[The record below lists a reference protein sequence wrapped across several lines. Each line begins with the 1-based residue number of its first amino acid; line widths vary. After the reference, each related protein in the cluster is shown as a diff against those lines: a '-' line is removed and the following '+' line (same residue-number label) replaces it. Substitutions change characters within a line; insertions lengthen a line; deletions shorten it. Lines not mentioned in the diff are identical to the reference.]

1 MYGRCSGVKPVLLI
15 DFGSTYTKLTAVDV
29 EEERLL
35 GTAASYTTVQTDIND
50 GLQKALVLLEQKTGK
65 LTFDACYACSSAAG
79 GLRMVTSGLVPE
91 LTGEAARLASL
102 GAGAKVEKVYNFQL
116 TEDDLE
122 EIVLSKP
129 DIFLLVGGT
138 DGGNTEC
145 ILHNAKALASLQPEF
160 PIVVAGNRTAAR
172 ECQRILAGCQVYICP
187 NVMPKFGVLNI
198 EPTQKQIRDIFL
210 NRIIQAKGLSKA
222 TALLSDIMMPTPSAV
237 LQAMNLLAQG
247 CEGEAGIGELVA
259 VDVGGATTDIYS
271 IADGM
276 PVQMNTVYK
285 GLPEPYAKRTVEGDI
300 GMRYSIK
307 GIVDAAGLP
316 RIAELSGLSETRSI
330 ELVEDLRLHT
340 DKVPNGD
347 TELEALDFALASMA
361 IEEAVK
367 RHAGTMEETY
377 TLMGK
382 TFLQEGKNLT
392 NVKNIVVTGGS
403 LIHTKRTEEIAAHAL
418 YSPAQPMSLR
428 PIQADVWVDR
438 AYILAAMGLLSG
450 YYPNVALRIMKKELE
465 HHGYSEQANWRR

>member
-1 MYGRCSGVKPVLLI
+1 MKPVLLI
-15 DFGSTYTKLTAVDV
+15 DFGSTYTKVTAVDV
-29 EEERLL
+29 EGECLL
-35 GTAASYTTVQTDIND
+35 GTAASYTTVQTDINE
-50 GLQKALVLLEQKTGK
+50 GLQKALALLEQKTGR
-65 LTFDACYACSSAAG
+65 LSFDKCYACSSAAG
-79 GLRMVTSGLVPE
+79 GLRMITSGLVPE
-91 LTGEAARLASL
+91 LTGEAARIASL
-102 GAGAKVEKVYNFQL
+102 GAGAKVEKVYHFQL

-122 EIVLSKP
+122 EIAQAKP

-145 ILHNAKALASLQPEF
+145 ILHNAKAIASLKPEF
-160 PIVVAGNRTAAR
+160 PIVIAGNRTAAR
-172 ECQRILAGCQVYICP
+172 ECERILSGCEVYVCP

-198 EPTQKQIRDIFL
+198 EPTQKQIREIFL
-210 NRIIQAKGLSKA
+210 NRIIRAKGLSKA
-222 TALLSDIMMPTPSAV
+222 AGLLSDIMMPTPSAV

-276 PVQMNTVYK
+276 PDQMNTVYK

-300 GMRYSIK
+300 GMRYSIR
-307 GIVDAAGLP
+307 GILDAAGID
-316 RIAELSGLSETRSI
+316 RIAKLSGLSQDRVA
-330 ELVEDLRLHT
+330 ELVEDLCLHT
-340 DKVPNGD
+340 DKVPDGD
-347 TELEALDFALASMA
+347 EELEKLDYALASMA
-361 IEEAVK
+361 TLEAVK

-382 TFLQEGKNLT
+382 TYLQEGKNLT

-418 YSPAQPMSLR
+418 YSPMDPMSLR
-428 PIQADVWVDR
+428 PMKADVWVDKT
-438 AYILAAMGLLSG
+438 YILAAMGLLSG
-450 YYPNVALRIMKKELE
+450 YHPGVALRIMKKELQ
-465 HHGYSEQANWRR
+465 HHGYSE

>member
-1 MYGRCSGVKPVLLI
+1 MKPILLI

-29 EEERLL
+29 EGECLL
-35 GTAASYTTVQTDIND
+35 GTAAAYTTVQTDIND
-50 GLQKALVLLEQKTGK
+50 GLTEGLKRLEEKIGK
-65 LTFDACYACSSAAG
+65 VSFAETYACSSAAG
-79 GLRMVTSGLVPE
+79 GLRMITSGLVPE
-91 LTGEAARLASL
+91 LTSEAARLASL

-122 EIVLSKP
+122 EIILSKP

-172 ECQRILAGCQVYICP
+172 ECQRILAGCQVSVCP

-198 EPTQKQIRDIFL
+198 EPTQGKIRDIFL

-222 TALLSDIMMPTPSAV
+222 SALLSDIMMPTPSAV

-247 CEGEAGIGELVA
+247 SAEEAGIGELVA

-276 PVQMNTVYK
+276 PNQMNTVYK

-316 RIAELSGLSETRSI
+316 RIAELSGLSETRVMA
-330 ELVEDLRLHT
+330 LVEDLRLHT

-347 TELEALDFALASMA
+347 TELESLDFALASMA

-403 LIHTKRTEEIAAHAL
+403 LIHTKRTEEIASYAL
-418 YSPAQPMSLR
+418 YSPMQPMSLR
-428 PIQADVWVDR
+428 PMKADVWVDR
-438 AYILAAMGLLSG
+438 KYILAAMGLLSG
-450 YYPNVALRIMKKELE
+450 YYPDVALRIMKKELE
-465 HHGYSEQANWRR
+465 HHGYSE

>member
-1 MYGRCSGVKPVLLI
+1 MKPILLI

-29 EEERLL
+29 ESECIL
-35 GTAASYTTVQTDIND
+35 GTAQSYTTVETDIGD
-50 GLQKALVLLEQKTGK
+50 GLRKGLALLEEKTGK
-65 LTFDACYACSSAAG
+65 LEFAETFACSSAAG
-79 GLRMVTSGLVPE
+79 GLRMVSSGLVPE
-91 LTGEAARLASL
+91 LTSEAAKLASL
-102 GAGAKVEKVYNFQL
+102 GAGAKIVGLYSYQM
-116 TEDDLE
+116 TEEDIE
-122 EIVLSKP
+122 EIARLKP

-138 DGGNTEC
+138 DGGNTAC
-145 ILHNAKALASLQPEF
+145 IEHNAKLLATMKPEF
-160 PIVVAGNRTAAR
+160 PIVIAGNRNSAR
-172 ECQRILAGCQVYICP
+172 KCRKYLAGCETYICP

-247 CEGEAGIGELVA
+247 CAEENGIGELVA

-276 PVQMNTVYK
+276 PEQMNTVYK

-300 GMRYSIK
+300 GMRYSIH
-307 GIVDAAGLP
+307 GIVEAAGLH
-316 RIAELSGLSETRSI
+316 RIAKLSGLSEDRVE
-330 ELVEDLRLHT
+330 ELVADLRQNT

-347 TELEALDFALASMA
+347 AELESLDYALASMA

-382 TFLQEGKNLT
+382 TYLQEGKNLT
-392 NVKNIVVTGGS
+392 GVKNIVVTGGS
-403 LIHTKRTEEIAAHAL
+403 LIHTKRTEEIASHAL
-418 YSPAQPMSLR
+418 YSPQQPMSLR
-428 PIQADVWVDR
+428 PMKADVWVDR
-438 AYILAAMGLLSG
+438 TYILAAMGLLSG
-450 YYPNVALRIMKKELE
+450 YYPGVALRIMKKELE
-465 HHGYSEQANWRR
+465 HHGYSE

>member
-1 MYGRCSGVKPVLLI
+1 MKPVLLI

-29 EEERLL
+29 ERECLL

-50 GLQKALVLLEQKTGK
+50 GLQKALALLEKKTGK
-65 LTFDACYACSSAAG
+65 LDFDACYACSSAAG

-122 EIVLSKP
+122 EINQSKP

-145 ILHNAKALASLQPEF
+145 ILHNAKALASLKPEF

-172 ECQRILAGCQVYICP
+172 ECERILAGCEVYICP

-247 CEGEAGIGELVA
+247 CEGETGIGELVA

-276 PVQMNTVYK
+276 PDQMNTVYK

-307 GIVDAAGLP
+307 GIVETAGLS
-316 RIAELSGLSETRSI
+316 RMAKLSGLGENRVI
-330 ELVEDLRLHT
+330 ELVEYLRAHT
-340 DKVPNGD
+340 DIVPNGNA
-347 TELEALDFALASMA
+347 ELESLDYALASMA

-403 LIHTKRTEEIAAHAL
+403 LIHTKRTEEIASHAL
-418 YSPAQPMSLR
+418 YSPMQPMSLR
-428 PIQADVWVDR
+428 PMKADVWVDR
-438 AYILAAMGLLSG
+438 TYILAAMGLLSG

-465 HHGYSEQANWRR
+465 HHGYSE